1 MKRLNFAVTASLL
14 LAGVG
19 ATNAFA
25 GPVGFEHGPNLVTN
39 GGFEATT
46 TIADPASGWTPSG
59 FVVEGFDYLI
69 DTNPANAHSGN
80 HSFAAGGIGVPGFI
94 SQDLATSPG
103 SNYNIHLWIAN
114 FSNDIT
120 ALEVQILWDGN
131 IVYDQTEN
139 FSVGYTEIV
148 VDPIATDSIT
158 TLSIGLRHD
167 TFFLNIDDVSVSQV
181 PEPASL
187 ALLALGLAGI
197 GIARRKI
204 A

>member
-1 MKRLNFAVTASLL
+1 MKGLNLAVTASLV

-19 ATNAFA
+19 ASNAFA

-46 TIADPASGWTPSG
+46 TIADPLSGWTPSG
-59 FVVEGFDYLI
+59 FVAEGFDYLV

-80 HSFAAGGIGVPGFI
+80 HSFAAGGIGTPGFI

-103 SNYNIHLWIAN
+103 SSYNIHLWIAN
-114 FSNDIT
+114 FSNFIDG
-120 ALEVQILWDGN
+120 LQLQILWDGN
-131 IVYDQTEN
+131 VVYDQTEN
-139 FSVGYTEIV
+139 FSVGYTEII
-148 VDPIATDSIT
+148 VDPMATDPIT

-167 TFFLNIDDVSVSQV
+167 TFFLNIDDVSVRQV
-181 PEPASL
+181 PEPVSL

-197 GIARRKI
+197 GVARRRF